1 MYNIDPRLLSN
12 SYRGDINFYSYTGDI
27 NQENINQ
34 ENNLEENN
42 SNMIDD
48 DLYGISD
55 DEYNN
60 AIQVNN
66 IQYSVIIE
74 KK

>member
-1 MYNIDPRLLSN
+1 
-12 SYRGDINFYSYTGDI
+12 
-27 NQENINQ
+27 
-34 ENNLEENN
+34 
-42 SNMIDD
+42 MIDD
-48 DLYGISD
+48 DLYNISD

-74 KK
+74 ENNTDYNDHMEL